1 VHLNVPGESEY
12 TGRGVSYCA
21 TCDGWFF
28 KNKDVFI
35 VGGGDSA
42 LEEGIF
48 LTRFVNSVK
57 IVHRRDS
64 LRAGAILQKRAMSE
78 PKISFIWDTVM
89 TEIIGDE
96 GVKSVRLK
104 NLISDEEKV
113 HPADGVFVFI
123 GHHPNSQIFEGHLA
137 LDDHGYIL
145 TDTSM
150 TSSVP
155 GVFVA
160 GEVGDPTYRQVVTSA
175 GMGAA
180 AAMQAIRYLER
191 SSESEELKVEST

>member
-1 VHLNVPGESEY
+1 VIV
-12 TGRGVSYCA
+12 
-21 TCDGWFF
+21 
-28 KNKDVFI
+28 

-42 LEEGIF
+42 LEEAIF
-48 LTRFVNSVK
+48 LTRYVNSVK

-78 PKISFIWDTVM
+78 QKISFEWDTVV
-89 TEIIGDE
+89 TEILGDN

-104 NLISDEEKV
+104 NVNSNKEWMQPI
-113 HPADGVFVFI
+113 DGVFIFI
-123 GHHPNSQIFEGHLA
+123 GHHPNSQLFDGQLL

-150 TSSVP
+150 KTNVQ
-155 GVFVA
+155 GVFIA
-160 GEVGDPTYRQVVTSA
+160 GEVGDPIYRQVITSA

-180 AAMQAIRYLER
+180 AAMQAIRFLEQ
-191 SSESEELKVEST
+191 SSEIEVIKIESS